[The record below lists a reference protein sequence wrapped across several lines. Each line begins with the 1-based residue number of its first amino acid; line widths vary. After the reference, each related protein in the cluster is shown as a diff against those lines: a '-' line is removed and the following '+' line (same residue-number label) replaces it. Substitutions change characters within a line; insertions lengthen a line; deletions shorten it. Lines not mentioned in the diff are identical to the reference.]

1 MICRMDTPLGIITL
15 TEESGALTALDF
27 TPDSVPLPP
36 TSPLLQSACLQLEE
50 YFSGSRKAFS
60 LPLSPK
66 GTAFQQRVWQGLLTI
81 PYGESITYAQL
92 AQIIGNPAACRAVGG
107 ANGKNPLPILI
118 PCHRVIAAGGRL
130 GGYSCGL
137 ERKILLLNLEK
148 IPFLR

>member
-1 MICRMDTPLGIITL
+1 MICRMDSPLGIITL

-36 TSPLLQSACLQLEE
+36 ASPLLQSACLQLEE

-92 AQIIGNPAACRAVGG
+92 AQIIGN
-107 ANGKNPLPILI
+107 GKNPLPILI

-137 ERKILLLNLEK
+137 ERKILLLNLEN